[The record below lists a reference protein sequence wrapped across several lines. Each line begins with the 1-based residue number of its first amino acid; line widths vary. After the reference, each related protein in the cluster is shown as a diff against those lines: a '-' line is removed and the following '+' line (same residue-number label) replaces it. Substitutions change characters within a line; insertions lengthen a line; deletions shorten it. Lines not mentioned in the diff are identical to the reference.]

1 MVDFSNVHKSDNV
14 EISLLTNPN
23 RQSSGKVIRVLSS
36 NSSETIV
43 VLENG
48 DKGKVV
54 QIINSIDTIKERI
67 MTESQYTENKENFGT
82 LHMCDKVIPQ
92 TVQSFLN
99 SEGGYLYIGIKD
111 TGNLDERLVGLDV
124 DFELISGSE
133 TMTNDKLCDKL
144 SIKITDYLKKYITS
158 CVPIGPL
165 VELNFVHINNIQILE
180 ITIKKSPNPWFY
192 QHLTKHNK
200 PKQFELIFQN
210 ESFGKRCLD
219 DFYIRSGA
227 GKKPLQTSKEISDY
241 LYQHFINK

>member
-1 MVDFSNVHKSDNV
+1 MADLFNVHELDHV
-14 EISLLTNPN
+14 EIILLANPGI
-23 RQSSGKVIRVLSS
+23 QSSGKVIRVLSS
-36 NSSETIV
+36 NFETIV

-48 DKGKVV
+48 DKGKVIR
-54 QIINSIDTIKERI
+54 IINSITAIKERI
-67 MTESQYTENKENFGT
+67 MIESQYTENKENFGA

-111 TGNLDERLVGLDV
+111 TGSLDERLVGLTV
-124 DFELISGSE
+124 DFELISGFE
-133 TMTNDKLCDKL
+133 TMINDKLCDKL
-144 SIKITDYLKKYITS
+144 SMKIMDYLQKYLTS
-158 CVPIGPL
+158 CIPIGPL

-180 ITIKKSPNPWFY
+180 IIIKKSPNPWFY
-192 QHLTKHNK
+192 QHLSKSNK
-200 PKQFELIFQN
+200 PMQFELIFQK

-227 GKKPLQTSKEISDY
+227 GKKPLHTSKEISDY